1 MLLQDVEWDQALIE
15 KYNSSSPRYTSY
27 PTALEF
33 SPHFSDDDFRKAAQR
48 YPRRPL
54 SLYLHIPLC
63 HQLCYFCGCN
73 KVVTRHPEKAERYL
87 QQLIAELRQRA
98 TLFSQRL
105 VTQIHFGGGTPTFL
119 SDAQLAEVM
128 SVIAEVFQLAPSAE
142 ISLELD
148 PRQFPVE
155 RLLALRRIGFNRL
168 SMGVQDFDPVVQQR
182 VNREQDAAQIVELIS
197 TMKALGFTSTNIDL
211 IYGLPQQ
218 TAESFAHTIE
228 RVLMLRPDRMSVFNY
243 AHMPELFAAQRKI
256 KSDELPSPAQKL
268 QILHQ
273 TIQQLQAGGYQFIG
287 MDHFALPEDEL
298 ARAQRAGS
306 LQRNFQG
313 YTTQRQTDLL
323 GVGVSAISMV
333 GDTYSQNEKT
343 LTGWASRLAEEGN
356 ALVRGLSL
364 SVEDCL
370 RRDIIT
376 TLMCQFTLEFH
387 PIEARIPQP
396 FTDYFAEE
404 LRLLAPMQEDGLL
417 IITPE
422 RIQVTAKGR
431 LLVRHICLCFD
442 QYSRARAAQQA
453 FSRVI

>member
-33 SPHFSDDDFRKAAQR
+33 SPRFSEEDFREAAQR
-48 YPRRPL
+48 YPTRPL
-54 SLYLHIPLC
+54 SLYLHIPFC

-87 QQLIAELRQRA
+87 QQLITEIRSRA
-98 TLFSQRL
+98 TLFSLRPL
-105 VTQIHFGGGTPTFL
+105 TQIHFGGGTPTFL

-128 SVIAEVFQLAPSAE
+128 RVITEVFTVDNSAE

-155 RLLALRRIGFNRL
+155 RLAGLRRIGFNRL

-182 VNREQDAAQIVELIS
+182 VNREQDEAQIVELI
-197 TMKALGFTSTNIDL
+197 TAMKRLGFTSTNIDL

-218 TAESFAHTIE
+218 TAESFAHTID
-228 RVLMLRPDRMSVFNY
+228 RVLTLRPDRMSVFNY

-256 KSDELPSPAQKL
+256 KSDELPSAAQKL
-268 QILHQ
+268 RILQQ
-273 TIQQLQAGGYQFIG
+273 TIMQLQAGGYQFIG

-313 YTTQRQTDLL
+313 YTTQSQTDLL

-343 LTGWASRLAEEGN
+343 LTGWTSRLAEKGS
-356 ALVRGLSL
+356 AIVRGLTL
-364 SVEDCL
+364 SAEDCL

-376 TLMCQFTLEFH
+376 TLMCQFSIE
-387 PIEARIPQP
+387 ISQVEARISQP
-396 FTDYFAEE
+396 FDDYFAEE
-404 LRLLAPMQEDGLL
+404 LRLLAPMQDDGLL
-417 IITPE
+417 RITPE

>member
-33 SPHFSDDDFRKAAQR
+33 TSHFTEEDFRVAAYR
-48 YPRRPL
+48 YPTRPL
-54 SLYLHIPLC
+54 SLYLHIPFC

-87 QQLIAELRQRA
+87 QQLIAEIRQRA
-98 TLFSQRL
+98 TLFTQRTL
-105 VTQIHFGGGTPTFL
+105 TQIHFGGGTPTFL
-119 SDAQLAEVM
+119 SDAQLAELMQVVRDAF
-128 SVIAEVFQLAPSAE
+128 SVEALAE

-155 RLLALRRIGFNRL
+155 RLVALRRIGFNRL
-168 SMGVQDFDPVVQQR
+168 SMGVQDFNPVVQRR
-182 VNREQDAAQIVELIS
+182 VNREQDEAQIVQLIS
-197 TMKALGFTSTNIDL
+197 TMKTLGFTSTNIDL

-218 TAESFAHTIE
+218 TAESFGHTID
-228 RVLMLRPDRMSVFNY
+228 RVLALRPDRMSVFNY

-256 KSDELPSPAQKL
+256 KSQELPTAAQKL
-268 QILHQ
+268 TILQQ
-273 TIQQLQAGGYQFIG
+273 TIDQLQAGGYQFIG

-298 ARAQRAGS
+298 ARAQRAGT

-313 YTTQRQTDLL
+313 YTTQRETDLL

-343 LTGWASRLAEEGN
+343 LNDWSTRLAESGS
-356 ALVRGLSL
+356 ALCRGISL
-364 SVEDCL
+364 SAEDML
-370 RRDIIT
+370 RRDLIKA
-376 TLMCQFTLEFH
+376 LMCQFSLDIRQVES
-387 PIEARIPQP
+387 RIQQP
-396 FTDYFAEE
+396 FTHYFAEE
-404 LRLLAPMQEDGLL
+404 LRLLSPMIEDGLL
-417 IITPE
+417 TLTSE
-422 RIQVTAKGR
+422 RLQVTARGR
-431 LLVRHICLCFD
+431 LLVRHLCLCFD
-442 QYSRARAAQQA
+442 HYSRQRLQQQA

>member
-33 SPHFSDDDFRKAAQR
+33 TPLFSEDNFREATQR
-48 YPRRPL
+48 YPERPL
-54 SLYLHIPLC
+54 SLYLHIPFC

-73 KVVTRHPEKAERYL
+73 KVITRHPEKAERYL
-87 QQLIAELRQRA
+87 RQLIIELRQRA
-98 TLFSQRL
+98 ELFSQRS

-119 SDAQLAEVM
+119 NDRQLTEVM
-128 SVIAEVFQLAPSAE
+128 GVITELFKVAPSAE

-155 RLLALRRIGFNRL
+155 RLAALRHIGFNRL

-182 VNREQDAAQIVELIS
+182 VNREQDEAQIVELIS
-197 TMKALGFTSTNIDL
+197 TMKVLGFTSTNIDL
-211 IYGLPQQ
+211 IYGLPLQ
-218 TAESFAHTIE
+218 TVESFAHTIE
-228 RVLMLRPDRMSVFNY
+228 SVLTLRPDRMSVFNY
-243 AHMPELFAAQRKI
+243 AHMPELFPAQRKI

-268 QILHQ
+268 QILQQ

-298 ARAQRAGS
+298 TRAQRAGS

-323 GVGVSAISMV
+323 GVGVSAISMI

-343 LTGWASRLAEEGN
+343 LVGWASRLAEKES
-356 ALVRGLSL
+356 AMVRGLSL
-364 SVEDCL
+364 SAEDCL

-376 TLMCQFTLEFH
+376 TLMCQFVIEVSQ
-387 PIEARIPQP
+387 IEARIPQP
-396 FTDYFAEE
+396 FSDYFAEE
-404 LRLLAPMQEDGLL
+404 LRLLAPMQDDGLL
-417 IITPE
+417 RITPE

-442 QYSRARAAQQA
+442 QYSRARTVQQA

>member
-33 SPHFSDDDFRKAAQR
+33 TPRFSEDDFREATQR
-48 YPRRPL
+48 YPERPL
-54 SLYLHIPLC
+54 SLYLHIPFC

-73 KVVTRHPEKAERYL
+73 KVITRHPEKAERYL
-87 QQLIAELRQRA
+87 RQLITELRQRA
-98 TLFSQRL
+98 VLFSQRS

-119 SDAQLAEVM
+119 NDRQLAEVM
-128 SVIAEVFQLAPSAE
+128 GVITELFKVVPSAE

-155 RLLALRRIGFNRL
+155 RLAALRHLGFNRL

-182 VNREQDAAQIVELIS
+182 VNREQDEAQIVELIS
-197 TMKALGFTSTNIDL
+197 TMKVLGFTSTNIDL
-211 IYGLPQQ
+211 IYGLPLQ
-218 TAESFAHTIE
+218 TAKSFAHTIDS
-228 RVLMLRPDRMSVFNY
+228 VLTLRPDRMSVFNY

-268 QILHQ
+268 QILQQ

-298 ARAQRAGS
+298 TRAQRAGS

-323 GVGVSAISMV
+323 GVGVSAISMI

-343 LTGWASRLAEEGN
+343 LVGWVSRLAEKES
-356 ALVRGLSL
+356 AMVRGLSL
-364 SVEDCL
+364 SAEDCL

-376 TLMCQFTLEFH
+376 TLMCQFVIEVSQ
-387 PIEARIPQP
+387 IEARIPQP
-396 FTDYFAEE
+396 FSDYFAEE
-404 LRLLAPMQEDGLL
+404 LRLLAPMQDDGLL
-417 IITPE
+417 RITPE

-442 QYSRARAAQQA
+442 QYSRARTAQQA

>member
-15 KYNSSSPRYTSY
+15 KYNTSSPRYTSY

-33 SPHFSDDDFRKAAQR
+33 TPHFSEEDFRAAAQR

-54 SLYLHIPLC
+54 SLYLHIPFC

-87 QQLIAELRQRA
+87 QQLIVELRQRA
-98 TLFSQRL
+98 PLFSQRS

-119 SDAQLAEVM
+119 SDSQLAEIM
-128 SVIAEVFQLAPSAE
+128 SVVAEVFNVEASAE

-197 TMKALGFTSTNIDL
+197 TMEALDFTSTNIDL

-218 TAESFAHTIE
+218 TAESFAQTID
-228 RVLMLRPDRMSVFNY
+228 RVLALRPDRMSVFNY

-256 KSDELPSPAQKL
+256 KSDELPSAAQKL
-268 QILHQ
+268 KILQQ
-273 TIQQLQAGGYQFIG
+273 TIAQLQAGGYQFIG

-298 ARAQRAGS
+298 VIAQRAGS

-323 GVGVSAISMV
+323 GVGVSAISMI
-333 GDTYSQNEKT
+333 GDTYSQNEKKIT
-343 LTGWASRLAEEGN
+343 EWASRIAEKGS

-364 SVEDCL
+364 SAEDCL

-376 TLMCQFTLEFH
+376 TLMCQFTLEVGEV
-387 PIEARIPQP
+387 EASISQP

-404 LRLLAPMQEDGLL
+404 LRLLAPMQDDGLL

-422 RIQVTAKGR
+422 RLQVTAKGR

-442 QYSRARAAQQA
+442 QYSRARASQQA

>member
-1 MLLQDVEWDQALIE
+1 MLLQDVEWDQVLIE

-33 SPHFSDDDFRKAAQR
+33 TPHFSDEDFRKAAQR
-48 YPRRPL
+48 YPTRPL
-54 SLYLHIPLC
+54 SLYLHIPFC

-87 QQLIAELRQRA
+87 QQLIAELRLRA
-98 TLFSQRL
+98 TMFSQRL

-128 SVIAEVFQLAPSAE
+128 SVMIEVFKVAPSAE

-155 RLLALRRIGFNRL
+155 RLAALRRIGFNRL
-168 SMGVQDFDPVVQQR
+168 SMGVQDFDPMVQQR
-182 VNREQDAAQIVELIS
+182 VNREQDAARIVELLS

-218 TAESFAHTIE
+218 TAESFAHTID
-228 RVLMLRPDRMSVFNY
+228 RVLTLRPDRMSVFNY

-256 KSDELPSPAQKL
+256 KSDELPSPTQKL
-268 QILHQ
+268 RILHQ

-313 YTTQRQTDLL
+313 YTTHSQTDLL

-376 TLMCQFTLEFH
+376 TLMCQFSLEVRE
-387 PIEARIPQP
+387 IEARIPRP

-404 LRLLAPMQEDGLL
+404 LRLLAPMQDDGLL